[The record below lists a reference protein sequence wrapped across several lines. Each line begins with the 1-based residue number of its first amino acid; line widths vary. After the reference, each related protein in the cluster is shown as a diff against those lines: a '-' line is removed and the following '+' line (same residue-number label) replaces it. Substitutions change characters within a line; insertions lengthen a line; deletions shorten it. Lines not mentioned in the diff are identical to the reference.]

1 MTTVG
6 YGSDLYS
13 AFSPLNNDQHKDFI
27 VNENL
32 ENKEKQ
38 KEYDINDDIND
49 NLRDTSNNANIT
61 KQMIQ
66 EQKLMTILNEIKKQ
80 KNYAKQSV
88 VEPEPSYIDKL
99 FSKKKELIKLLQFS
113 LIVILALSVHGIV
126 DLYLKD
132 FIENNDFSDSRVF
145 IIRLLY
151 PLFVLFLLWN
161 LKIFIK

>member
-1 MTTVG
+1 MTTAG

-13 AFSPLNNDQHKDFI
+13 AFSPLNNDQPQDFI
-27 VNENL
+27 ANDNQSQ
-32 ENKEKQ
+32 NKEKQ
-38 KEYDINDDIND
+38 KEYDINEDIND
-49 NLRDTSNNANIT
+49 NTSNNANIN

-66 EQKLMTILNEIKKQ
+66 EQKLMSILNEIKKQ
-80 KNYAKQSV
+80 KNYSKQSV
-88 VEPEPSYIDKL
+88 PETEPSYIDKL

-126 DLYLKD
+126 DYYLKE
-132 FIENNDFSDSRVF
+132 FIEKNDFSDSRVF

-151 PLFVLFLLWN
+151 PLSILFLLWN